1 MCRPIERA
9 EKFAT
14 LPYGNAAR
22 SKITDFRIVLPTV
35 AEHTENNRPEREFS
49 LTAALPQQIQI

>member
-9 EKFAT
+9 EKIAT
-14 LPYGNAAR
+14 
-22 SKITDFRIVLPTV
+22 LPTV

-49 LTAALPQQIQI
+49 LTASP

>member
-9 EKFAT
+9 EKIAT
-14 LPYGNAAR
+14 LPYGNSAR
-22 SKITDFRIVLPTV
+22 SKITDFRIALPTL

-49 LTAALPQQIQI
+49 LIAAS